1 VANPHHY
8 PEQRQ
13 IVDLVPDDVL
23 RRSPEQVAEARRAGW
38 KNVLSV

>member
-8 PEQRQ
+8 PELRR

-23 RRSPEQVAEARRAGW
+23 RMTPQEVVDAHRVDWRSLLA
-38 KNVLSV
+38 L